1 MIAAEGME
9 DEEKWLAEG
18 IAAIQHNAFYMSRAL
33 VTNFFLVQ
41 TQISLNLNPKTLNF
55 SKN

>member
-1 MIAAEGME
+1 MLATEGME

-33 VTNFFLVQ
+33 VTILFLFK
-41 TQISLNLNPKTLNF
+41 IKF
-55 SKN
+55 H